1 MITKIFIPIL
11 IAIVLPDIY
20 FYLRYIR
27 KRKNKARRLAMLL
40 LPSIMMAVATVGL
53 VTSRNFAPKDMS
65 VMNTYLL
72 LLALLVVPK
81 LVFFLSSLFGTLCSR
96 IVRTLFK
103 KARQHPARNYGNI
116 TGWIFVLL
124 IWYISIYGSTAG
136 FHQLNVRHVEY
147 ISASLP
153 ASFDGY
159 KIVHFSDAHVGTYQ
173 SCTDILREYVDS
185 INAQDADAV
194 MFTGDLQ
201 NREPQELYP
210 CIDILSTIKAKD
222 GVYSVLGNHD
232 YANYIHASPSTKIA
246 NERETV
252 RLIRQM
258 GWHLLVNDHVAVR
271 RSSDSIVVAGMANDG
286 DSIHFPRLGDIQ
298 KTLNG
303 VNPEAFV
310 TMLEHD
316 PSSWRRKILPESHA
330 QLTLS
335 GHTHAMQF
343 ALFGWSPA
351 SLIYDEWGGMFFE
364 GDRAINVSTGLGGFI
379 PFRFGMPSEI
389 VVITLRKKR

>member
-153 ASFDGY
+153 ASFDGL
-159 KIVHFSDAHVGTYQ
+159 KIVHCSDYHVCTYHP
-173 SCTDILREYVDS
+173 CPDILREYVDS

-232 YANYIHASPSTKIA
+232 YANYIHASHSTRVA

-310 TMLEHD
+310 TTLEHD

-330 QLTLS
+330 QRTLR

-343 ALFGWSPA
+343 ALFGWAPA

>member
-1 MITKIFIPIL
+1 M
-11 IAIVLPDIY
+11 
-20 FYLRYIR
+20 
-27 KRKNKARRLAMLL
+27 
-40 LPSIMMAVATVGL
+40 
-53 VTSRNFAPKDMS
+53 
-65 VMNTYLL
+65 
-72 LLALLVVPK
+72 
-81 LVFFLSSLFGTLCSR
+81 
-96 IVRTLFK
+96 
-103 KARQHPARNYGNI
+103 
-116 TGWIFVLL
+116 
-124 IWYISIYGSTAG
+124 
-136 FHQLNVRHVEY
+136 
-147 ISASLP
+147 
-153 ASFDGY
+153 
-159 KIVHFSDAHVGTYQ
+159 
-173 SCTDILREYVDS
+173 
-185 INAQDADAV
+185 
-194 MFTGDLQ
+194 
-201 NREPQELYP
+201 
-210 CIDILSTIKAKD
+210 IKAKD

-232 YANYIHASPSTKIA
+232 YANYIHASPSTKVA